1 MKPTEIYIEKLNSVI
16 KKRLTGAPPD
26 AKSSFP
32 KILKEKLVSWAFI
45 SESKYFLV
53 VFLNAAEQSRIADF
67 IKKNLNPFPG
77 LITTGNEGA
86 AFKVE
91 NSRYLVVK
99 SNNVSNSFAF
109 SLGPDSTILLEDH
122 RQGIKTKDFGQVD
135 YLIPLAYILSYGDEI
150 NETTL
155 PEYFEGLVAHSINLW
170 MKENG

>member
-1 MKPTEIYIEKLNSVI
+1 MKKTEIDIERIESVI
-16 KKRLTGAPPD
+16 KKRLISAPPA

-32 KILKEKLVSWAFI
+32 KILKQKLVSWASI
-45 SESKYFLV
+45 PESKYFLV
-53 VFLNAAEQSRIADF
+53 VFLDTAEQSRINDF
-67 IKKNLNPFPG
+67 IKMNLNPFPG
-77 LITTGNEGA
+77 LITTGNESA

-99 SNNVSNSFAF
+99 SNNVCNSFTF

-122 RQGIKTKDFGQVD
+122 RQGINTKDFGQVD

-150 NETTL
+150 NEATL